1 MDLKKLFKDDD
12 AVSPVIGVILM
23 VAITVIL
30 AAVIGA
36 FVLDLGG
43 SQEKTP
49 QVKLETNQGNNSVDT
64 DEYWGEGTGTAN
76 DTTTVEVVHQSG
88 DTLDESLISLSVNG
102 HSAMNKSDNKTAIWS
117 GSGEIT
123 AGASETIYGYDSSD
137 SGAADTALQSGDTV
151 RVVWTSESG
160 DTSSTLVTYELE

>member
-1 MDLKKLFKDDD
+1 MQLRNLFTEDD

-49 QVKLETNQGNNSVDT
+49 SASFDYDQYTESGTLKVDVTMQSGETIDSARLSTN
-64 DEYWGEGTGTAN
+64 TGSGSLAGSGW
-76 DTTTVEVVHQSG
+76 DAYTTVGAGDKVTVEGAAEG
-88 DTLDESLISLSVNG
+88 DTIS
-102 HSAMNKSDNKTAIWS
+102 
-117 GSGEIT
+117 
-123 AGASETIYGYDSSD
+123 
-137 SGAADTALQSGDTV
+137 
-151 RVVWTSESG
+151 VVWTSESG
-160 DTSSTLVTYELE
+160 DTSSTLSEYTVQ